1 MASLAN
7 LLLFLLF
14 LGTFSPTTIF
24 CFVNPAPAKVHES
37 ATKTSPYHT
46 YIVIVGPLPTN
57 IDEDGHRRWYE
68 SFLPSL
74 HAGDS
79 GEPRLIHS
87 YTKVFSGFAAK
98 LADRELDIVAKK
110 PGFIRAFRDRRRQ
123 VMTTHTPEFLGLRNN
138 TGFWRDVGYG
148 KGVIVG
154 LLDTGIYPV
163 HPSFDD
169 HGIPPPP
176 TKWKGT
182 CKAARCNNKLIGDR
196 SLVGGED
203 SGDKVGHGTHTSSTA
218 AGNFISGVSYH
229 GLGAGIAAGIAAGA
243 HIAMYKV
250 CTASGCDESTIL
262 VGLDAAIKD
271 GVDVLSIS
279 LDTGSLSIDYDPVA
293 VGTFSAVSRGIVVV
307 CAAGNDGP
315 VAGSVTNDAPWLLTV
330 AAGSVDRSF
339 RASVHLS
346 NGKRID
352 GEALTQVTKSSS
364 SVYPL
369 HYEKKRLDCN
379 YNDVDNNTISGKIVV
394 CAEMGPDVHPNIHH
408 IMGAGA
414 AGVVLSCYEGYTTV
428 LRNFNSSVVQ
438 VTPVDGEVLE
448 TSAATSMGATLTYN
462 NTLLG
467 VQPSPVVASFSSRG
481 PSPNTMGVLKPD
493 ILAPALNIL
502 AAWPPNTESGQG
514 PSNIISGT
522 SMATP
527 HISGIAA
534 LTKSLHP
541 DWSQRPSSQPS

>member
-1 MASLAN
+1 
-7 LLLFLLF
+7 
-14 LGTFSPTTIF
+14 
-24 CFVNPAPAKVHES
+24 
-37 ATKTSPYHT
+37 
-46 YIVIVGPLPTN
+46 
-57 IDEDGHRRWYE
+57 
-68 SFLPSL
+68 
-74 HAGDS
+74 
-79 GEPRLIHS
+79 
-87 YTKVFSGFAAK
+87 
-98 LADRELDIVAKK
+98 
-110 PGFIRAFRDRRRQ
+110 
-123 VMTTHTPEFLGLRNN
+123 
-138 TGFWRDVGYG
+138 
-148 KGVIVG
+148 
-154 LLDTGIYPV
+154 
-163 HPSFDD
+163 
-169 HGIPPPP
+169 
-176 TKWKGT
+176 
-182 CKAARCNNKLIGDR
+182 
-196 SLVGGED
+196 
-203 SGDKVGHGTHTSSTA
+203 
-218 AGNFISGVSYH
+218 
-229 GLGAGIAAGIAAGA
+229 
-243 HIAMYKV
+243 MYKV

-369 HYEKKRLDCN
+369 HYEKERLDCN
-379 YNDVDNNTISGKIVV
+379 YNDVDNSAIFGKIVV
-394 CAEMGPDVHPNIHH
+394 CDEMGPDVHPKIHH

-448 TSAATSMGATLTYN
+448 TSAATSMGATFTYN

-481 PSPNTMGVLKPD
+481 PSPNTTPWVCSSRTYWHRDSTSSPHGHQTQSLDKGLPTSYPAHPWQLHTLVVSPRLSRAY
-493 ILAPALNIL
+493 ILPGHR
-502 AAWPPNTESGQG
+502 P
-514 PSNIISGT
+514 
-522 SMATP
+522 
-527 HISGIAA
+527 
-534 LTKSLHP
+534 
-541 DWSQRPSSQPS
+541 PSSLPS